1 MKRVVTCYS
10 CGRKTE
16 YAPCSEKGALPED
29 ARCNVLSGW
38 LTVTHW
44 KGMGQIVQLDFC
56 SPRCLL
62 EWVEGLVPQIPKSFL
77 DAFQEEK

>member
-16 YAPCSEKGALPED
+16 YAPCSDKEASPEE

-44 KGMGQIVQLDFC
+44 KGIGHTVQLDFC
-56 SPRCLL
+56 SFDCLI
-62 EWVEGLVPQIPKSFL
+62 EWAKDQAPQIPKSVL
-77 DAFQEEK
+77 DAFQAD